1 MKRIFALL
9 IVLSICVFA
18 ALPVFAVSSN
28 APAVTDDADLFS
40 DAREKALEQEI
51 LYIKQEYDCD
61 VGIYTCRFDETY
73 VSDYEARVHCEN
85 FYNQMG
91 FSDDGILLMIFFEA
105 DDQGGTHMA
114 TTGKCMDV
122 FDEDVLYEIEDNFYN
137 FLVLRTPEGY
147 YDAAASFVSDCT
159 AEFYDYTH
167 FDLIWFLIGPGIG
180 AVIAFISVGMMK
192 SNLKSVRSKPN
203 ASDYTKAGSMKL
215 TASSDVFLYKNV
227 TRVLKPKD
235 TGSGGRSSG
244 GRSFGGHSGRRF

>member
-1 MKRIFALL
+1 MKRIFALI
-9 IVLSICVFA
+9 IVLCICVLVA
-18 ALPVFAVSSN
+18 MPVFAVSSS

-40 DAREKALEQEI
+40 EADEKKLEEDI
-51 LYIKQEYDCD
+51 LYIKNEYDCD
-61 VGIYTCRFDETY
+61 VGIYTCRFDSNF

-85 FYNQMG
+85 FYNQNG

-105 DDQGGTHMA
+105 DDDGGTHMA

-137 FLVLRTPEGY
+137 YLVYRTPDGY
-147 YDAAASFVSDCT
+147 MNAAESFVSDCT

-167 FDLIWFLIGPGIG
+167 FDLIWFLLGPGIG

-192 SNLKSVRSKPN
+192 STLKSVRSKPN
-203 ASDYTKAGSMKL
+203 ASDYKKSGSMKL
-215 TASSDVFLYKNV
+215 TASSDVFLYKNI
-227 TRVLKPKD
+227 TRVPKPRD
-235 TGSGGRSSG
+235 SGSGGRSG